1 MVGSPLAG
9 TLERV
14 QWMRRPSSGS
24 ATPTN
29 APRTI
34 TKSTRQWGKGTL
46 VHTLSRPCLRVPSQ
60 LHCSWL
66 GSSGRTAGVSSHH
79 RRMKQLDPPESFRST
94 SLGMVGVCV
103 ETPATRFAAIPFD
116 DTVSPLLSLRVSY
129 RRPHRVP
136 RRVLLI
142 SVGGAKNGRLVEP
155 LCHNL
160 QPNGQRVTGEAAGD
174 GYRGNTG

>member
-14 QWMRRPSSGS
+14 PWMRRPSSGS

-29 APRTI
+29 SPRTI
-34 TKSTRQWGKGTL
+34 TKSTHQWGKGTL
-46 VHTLSRPCLRVPSQ
+46 VHKLSRPCLRVPSQ

-79 RRMKQLDPPESFRST
+79 RRMKQLDPPASFRSP
-94 SLGMVGVCV
+94 SIGIVGVCV
-103 ETPATRFAAIPFD
+103 ETPATRFAAIPVD
-116 DTVSPLLSLRVSY
+116 DPLSPLLSLRVAY

-136 RRVLLI
+136 RRVLL
-142 SVGGAKNGRLVEP
+142 V
-155 LCHNL
+155 
-160 QPNGQRVTGEAAGD
+160 RVS
-174 GYRGNTG
+174 

>member
-1 MVGSPLAG
+1 LAG
-9 TLERV
+9 TLELV

-34 TKSTRQWGKGTL
+34 TRSTRQWGNGTL
-46 VHTLSRPCLRVPSQ
+46 VHTLSRPCLRVPSP
-60 LHCSWL
+60 LHCSGL

-79 RRMKQLDPPESFRST
+79 RRMKQLDPPASFRSS
-94 SLGMVGVCV
+94 SLGMVGACV
-103 ETPATRFAAIPFD
+103 ETPATRFAALPVD
-116 DTVSPLLSLRVSY
+116 DTLSPMLSLRVAY

-136 RRVLLI
+136 RRVLLV

-160 QPNGQRVTGEAAGD
+160 QTNGQRVPGEAAGD
-174 GYRGNTG
+174 GYSGNTG